1 MGKRKRDGF
10 ETGVGRAV
18 VKAMTRV
25 KARATRESIECLGV
39 IVSGERGMLCVL
51 LVDGES
57 ESIEEKERKE
67 KDEATWLLKYEAVV
81 ASAGAN

>member
-1 MGKRKRDGF
+1 
-10 ETGVGRAV
+10 
-18 VKAMTRV
+18 
-25 KARATRESIECLGV
+25 
-39 IVSGERGMLCVL
+39 
-51 LVDGES
+51 VDGES